1 MVPARIAPA
10 DLADWLP
17 VGGRVLVTGVTGES
31 VLLAEAVMNAGDAI
45 GPATFTGIFI
55 PGINH
60 HTYLANAGCKVETF
74 FVTAPLKPELGL
86 RVTHL
91 PLCYNDIRNRL
102 RSIPI
107 DALLCMVAPPDAAG
121 HCSFGVAVDFA
132 AELWPDI
139 PIRIAHINPLMP
151 RTPGDAGIPFAEL
164 TAYVEGGQPV
174 GGPIDTKT
182 DPVAEAIAAHVAPW
196 IGDGATLQT
205 GLGKIPGAILR
216 ALTGRRNLRVHSG
229 LLVEEVVDLLEAG
242 ALAPGRSVVAGV
254 AVGSDRLMRAITGPE
269 FDFQPVAVTHDVSR
283 IAAIPDFVAINS
295 ALEVDLL
302 GQAYSEVG
310 PKGLMSGPGGAF
322 DYAAAA
328 RQSGGLRIVAL
339 QSATTGGTHSRIV
352 VPGTPRGPV
361 ALGRMDIDVIATEHG
376 AVDVRA
382 LSYDGRAEALIS
394 IAAPQFRVPLA
405 EGWRTYAAQL

>member
-1 MVPARIAPA
+1 MPPVSITPA
-10 DLADWLP
+10 DLAAWLP

-60 HTYLANAGCKVETF
+60 HTYLANAGCRIETF
-74 FVTAPLKPELGL
+74 FVTPSLKPELGR

-91 PLCYNDIRNRL
+91 PLCYNDIRKRL
-102 RSIPI
+102 RSVKI
-107 DALLCMVAPPDAAG
+107 DALLCMVTPPDDAG
-121 HCSFGVAVDFA
+121 NCSFGIAVDFA
-132 AELWPDI
+132 AELWPEI
-139 PIRIAHINPLMP
+139 PVRIAHINPLMP
-151 RTPGDAGIPFAEL
+151 RTSGDPGIPFAEL
-164 TAYVEGGQPV
+164 TAYVESDQAV
-174 GGPIDTKT
+174 GGPIDTRT
-182 DPVAEAIAAHVAPW
+182 DPAAEAIAAHVDPW

-242 ALAPGRSVVAGV
+242 ALAPGRSVLTGV
-254 AVGSDRLMRAITGPE
+254 AVGSDRLMHAITGPE
-269 FDFQPVAVTHDVSR
+269 FDFRPVCVTHDIPR
-283 IAAIPDFVAINS
+283 IASIPDFVAINS

-302 GQAYSEVG
+302 GQAYSELG

-339 QSATTGGTHSRIV
+339 QSSTTGGKHSRIV
-352 VPGTPRGPV
+352 LPGVPLGPV
-361 ALGRMDIDVIATEHG
+361 ALGRMDIDIIATEHG

-382 LSYDGRAEALIS
+382 LSYSARAEALIS
-394 IAAPQFRVPLA
+394 IAAPHFRAPLT
-405 EGWRTYAAQL
+405 EGWRAYAAQL

>member
-1 MVPARIAPA
+1 MPPVSITPA
-10 DLADWLP
+10 DLAAWLP
-17 VGGRVLVTGVTGES
+17 AGGRVLVTGVTGES
-31 VLLAEAVMNAGDAI
+31 MLLAEAVMAAGDAI

-74 FVTAPLKPELGL
+74 FVTQPLKPELGL

-91 PLCYNDIRNRL
+91 PLCYNDIRKRL
-102 RSIPI
+102 RSVPI
-107 DALLCMVAPPDAAG
+107 DALLCMVAPPDDAG
-121 HCSFGVAVDFA
+121 NCSFGVAVDFA

-139 PIRIAHINPLMP
+139 PVRIAHINPLMP
-151 RTPGDAGIPFAEL
+151 RTAGDLGIPFAAL
-164 TAYVEGGQPV
+164 TAYIEADQPV

-182 DPVAEAIAAHVAPW
+182 DPAAEAIAAHVAPW

-229 LLVEEVVDLLEAG
+229 LLVDEVVDLIEAG
-242 ALAPGRSVVAGV
+242 ALAPGPSVVAGV
-254 AVGSDRLMRAITGPE
+254 AVGSDRLMNAITGPE
-269 FDFQPVAVTHDVSR
+269 FDFRPVAVTHDVAR
-283 IAAIPDFVAINS
+283 IASIPDFLAINS

-352 VPGTPRGPV
+352 LPGVPRGPV
-361 ALGRMDIDVIATEHG
+361 ALGRMDIDIIATEHG

-382 LSYDGRAEALIS
+382 LSYGARAEALIS
-394 IAAPQFRVPLA
+394 IAAPQFRAPLT
-405 EGWRTYAAQL
+405 EGWRAYSAQL